1 MTKQGRISMA
11 TQRVD
16 RGNRRQISRRLS
28 HACVASQSALIT
40 ALTGSAAWPP
50 LQQAQVADVYERPFD
65 VQQGMLLAQG
75 RIERPQVDLP
85 DDAVEGTLAI
95 ERHQSRAL
103 PLRPR
108 PRPQRQQCAR
118 RVSKRGQNGQR
129 FEVRLGG
136 FAGLVRGWQVAPR
149 TGAAGF
155 PADAPRDRR
164 RPACSRRRRRRRDAG
179 RCGPVRWPRSDA
191 SPSRGCQQ
199 GPDGSRAQHG
209 WAIVAQSPWTAI
221 RQIIQGAHRNENGN
235 FDTSPNWEVTMQSSR
250 GPEQGLCN

>member
-1 MTKQGRISMA
+1 MVRRGREVTKQGRISMA
-11 TQRVD
+11 TRKELTEAIGVRY
-16 RGNRRQISRRLS
+16 RG
-28 HACVASQSALIT
+28 ASQPRLCGVPVEADHRIDRLGRM
-40 ALTGSAAWPP
+40 AP

-118 RVSKRGQNGQR
+118 RVAGKRGQNGQR

-136 FAGLVRGWQVAPR
+136 FAGLVRGWQVALEQAPQR
-149 TGAAGF
+149 SRPMIVEIEDAQRVLVVGGWRHLNLSGGKLACAANPTTVPTKKIRKQL
-155 PADAPRDRR
+155 PAK
-164 RPACSRRRRRRRDAG
+164 
-179 RCGPVRWPRSDA
+179 
-191 SPSRGCQQ
+191 
-199 GPDGSRAQHG
+199 
-209 WAIVAQSPWTAI
+209 
-221 RQIIQGAHRNENGN
+221 
-235 FDTSPNWEVTMQSSR
+235 
-250 GPEQGLCN
+250 